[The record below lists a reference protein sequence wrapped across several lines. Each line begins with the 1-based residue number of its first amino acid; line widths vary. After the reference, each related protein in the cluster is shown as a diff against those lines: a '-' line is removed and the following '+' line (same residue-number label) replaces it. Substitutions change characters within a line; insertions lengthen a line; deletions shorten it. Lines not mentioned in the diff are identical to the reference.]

1 MTGLA
6 ERFRHATAGLYAMM
20 AFKPGWRARFDVSFD
35 GMIASFGGAL
45 IALPAFA
52 LIVLGSNHFIA
63 AHPDI
68 VDPTAQ
74 VGLWGAAGQYARIW
88 LLFPP
93 VALLVCLVLGLK
105 TELAAWITVHNWAV
119 AVLLWIQALIW
130 MLHAAGII
138 GLEMLSFL
146 LALYQVLRLVVH
158 WRVAMGALGLHWG
171 IAAGAACIPLIVDA
185 ILVYGLTAGAG
196 G

>member
-6 ERFRHATAGLYAMM
+6 ERFRHAAAGLYAMM
-20 AFKPGWRARFDVSFD
+20 AFKPGWRSRFDVSFD

-63 AHPDI
+63 AHPGI
-68 VDPTAQ
+68 VDPSVH

-105 TELAAWITVHNWAV
+105 TGLAAWITVHNWAV
-119 AVLLWIQALIW
+119 TVLLWIQALIW
-130 MLHAAGII
+130 MLHASGII
-138 GLEMLSFL
+138 GLEVLSFL
-146 LALYQVLRLVVH
+146 LALYQVLRLAVH
-158 WRVAMGALGLHWG
+158 WRVAMGALVFTGELFRLNIEIQQALDEVGLNFFQS
-171 IAAGAACIPLIVDA
+171 V
-185 ILVYGLTAGAG
+185 
-196 G
+196 